1 MRSVRM
7 SKSLVIV
14 ESPAKAKTIGK
25 FLGPGY
31 TVKASKGHVRDLPKS
46 RLGVDVKDGYEPHYV
61 VLKDRSDIIRELKGA
76 VESAQG
82 VLLATDPDREG
93 EAISWHLTQV
103 LGIDPGSPCRIE
115 FNEIT
120 RPAIK
125 AALESPRPIDM
136 DRVNA
141 QQARRV
147 LDRLVG
153 YSLSPL
159 LWKKVRRGL
168 SAGRVQSVAVRL
180 ICDREREIQAH
191 VPQEYWSITAHLRSH
206 GEGQEFP
213 AKLVLR
219 GGKKVEVRNESEAR
233 SILDDLAGATYQVAR
248 VTRKE
253 RRRNPSPPFTTS
265 TLQQEAARKL
275 GFGSRKTMQVAQQLY
290 EGLQLGDEGSVG
302 LVTYIRTDSVR
313 VAVEAEQAARAFILK
328 TYGQEFVPGHPRR
341 YRAKATSQDAHE
353 AIRPTAVERL
363 PDQVKPYL
371 TRDQYRLYKLIW
383 ERFVAS
389 QMESAVLDAMSVDVQ
404 AKGYTFRATGSR
416 VQFPGFTLVYQE
428 ATDNGKEDEPGLP
441 EVREGEILTLV
452 RLEPGQH
459 FTEPPPRYTEA
470 SLVKALEENGIG
482 RPSTYAPIIDT
493 ILRRGYVVLEDKRF
507 HPTQLGF
514 VVVDLLKQV
523 YPQVVDVAFTADMES
538 QLDRIAEGELDW
550 VRVVD
555 EFYVPFQKTVSAAE
569 ETMGRVKIPDEVTDE
584 TCPECGR
591 PLVVRHGR
599 FGTFLGCQGYP
610 ECTFTKKIVRS
621 TGVNCPECGAEVVER
636 RTRKGRKFYGCSR
649 YPDCRFTTWYTP
661 VKATCPKCGAFL
673 VKRGRG
679 GGLRACVRETCDYRE
694 EAKPEP
700 GSAESSA

>member
-1 MRSVRM
+1 M

-25 FLGPGY
+25 FLGSGF

-46 RLGVDVKDGYEPHYV
+46 KLGVDLKGGYAPHYV
-61 VLKDRSDIIRELKGA
+61 LIKDRGDIIRELKGA
-76 VESAQG
+76 VASVDG

-120 RPAIK
+120 RTAVR
-125 AALESPRPIDM
+125 AALGSPRPIDM
-136 DRVNA
+136 ARVNA

-153 YSLSPL
+153 YGLSPL

-180 ICDREREIQAH
+180 VCDREREIQAH
-191 VPQEYWSITAHLRSH
+191 VREEYWSITAHLLS
-206 GEGQEFP
+206 GEGGREFP

-219 GGKKVEVRNESEAR
+219 GGKKVEIRNEGEAG
-233 SILDDLAGATYQVAR
+233 SILKELEGATYLVEQVS
-248 VTRKE
+248 RKE

-265 TLQQEAARKL
+265 TMQQEASRRL
-275 GFGSRKTMQVAQQLY
+275 GFGSKKTMMVAQQLY
-290 EGLQLGDEGSVG
+290 EGLPLGDEGSVG

-313 VAVEAEQAARAFILK
+313 VAAEAEQAARAFIVK
-328 TYGQEFVPGHPRR
+328 TYGREYAPGHPRR
-341 YRAKATSQDAHE
+341 YRAKTTSQDAHE
-353 AIRPTAVERL
+353 AIRPTNVERL
-363 PDQVKPYL
+363 PDHVKQYL
-371 TRDQYRLYKLIW
+371 TRDQYRLYRLIW

-389 QMESAVLDAMSVDVQ
+389 QMESAVLDAMSVDVR
-404 AKGYTFRATGSR
+404 ARGYTFRATGSR
-416 VQFPGFTLVYQE
+416 VKFPGFAMVYQE
-428 ATDNGKEDEPGLP
+428 ASDTEKGEEQSLP
-441 EVREGEILTLV
+441 EVREGEELALV
-452 RLEPGQH
+452 KLEHAQH

-470 SLVKALEENGIG
+470 TLVKALEENGIG

-493 ILRRGYVVLEDKRF
+493 ILRRGYVVLEDRRF

-514 VVVDLLKQV
+514 VVVDVLKQV
-523 YPQVVDVAFTADMES
+523 YPQVVDVAFTADVES
-538 QLDRIAEGELDW
+538 KLDRIAEGELDW

-555 EFYVPFQKTVSAAE
+555 EFYVPFQKVVTAAE

-584 TCPECGR
+584 KCPECGR
-591 PLVVRHGR
+591 PLVVKHGR

-610 ECTFTKKIVRS
+610 DCTFTKKIVRS
-621 TGVNCPECGAEVVER
+621 TGVACPECGAEVVER
-636 RTRKGRKFYGCSR
+636 RTKKGRKFYGCSR

-661 VKATCPKCGAFL
+661 LKVTCPKCGAFL

-679 GGLRACVRETCDYRE
+679 GGVRACVRETCDYRE
-694 EAKPEP
+694 EGKAEP
-700 GSAESSA
+700 GGAGANA

>member
-1 MRSVRM
+1 M

-31 TVKASKGHVRDLPKS
+31 TVKASRGHVRDLPKS
-46 RLGVDVKDGYEPHYV
+46 KLGVDVKDGYEPHYV
-61 VLKDRSDIIRELKGA
+61 VLRDRGDIIRELKSA
-76 VESAQG
+76 VESAPG

-120 RPAIK
+120 RPAIE
-125 AALESPRPIDM
+125 AALESRRAIDL

-180 ICDREREIQAH
+180 VCDREREIQAH
-191 VPQEYWSITAHLRSH
+191 VPREYWSITAHLRSSD
-206 GEGQEFP
+206 EGREFP

-219 GGKKVEVRNESEAR
+219 AGRKIEIRNEGETK
-233 SILDDLAGATYQVAR
+233 SILDDLSGATYQVAR

-253 RRRNPSPPFTTS
+253 RRRNPAPPFTTS
-265 TLQQEAARKL
+265 TLQQEASRRL

-313 VAVEAEQAARAFILK
+313 TAVEAEQAARAFIGK
-328 TYGQEFVPGHPRR
+328 TYGREYVPGQPRR

-353 AIRPTAVERL
+353 AIRPTSVERL
-363 PDQVKPYL
+363 PDQVKAHL
-371 TRDQYRLYKLIW
+371 TRDQYRLYRLIW

-404 AKGYTFRATGSR
+404 AQAYTFRATGSR
-416 VQFPGFTLVYQE
+416 VKFPGFTLVYQE
-428 ATDNGKEDEPGLP
+428 ATDNGKDEEPGLP
-441 EVREGEILTLV
+441 EVHEGETLGLV
-452 RLEPGQH
+452 RLEPAQH

-470 SLVKALEENGIG
+470 TLVKALEENGIG

-493 ILRRGYVVLEDKRF
+493 ILRRGYVVLEEKRF

-523 YPQVVDVAFTADMES
+523 YPQVVDVAFTAEMEN
-538 QLDRIAEGELDW
+538 QLDRIAEGKLDW
-550 VRVVD
+550 VRVID
-555 EFYVPFQKTVSAAE
+555 EFYVPFEKTVSAAE
-569 ETMGRVKIPDEVTDE
+569 QSVGRVRVPDEVTGE
-584 TCPECGR
+584 KCPECGR
-591 PLVVRHGR
+591 PLVVKHGR

-621 TGVNCPECGAEVVER
+621 AGVNCPECGAEVVER
-636 RTRKGRKFYGCSR
+636 KTRKGRKFYGCSR

-673 VKRGRG
+673 VRRG
-679 GGLRACVRETCDYRE
+679 GKGGFLACVRETCDYRE
-694 EAKPEP
+694 GPKSEP
-700 GSAESSA
+700 GGKESSA